1 MLSSLFL
8 GKEGQGE
15 GKPLLI
21 PPSSKR
27 MEEAFHVNVIP
38 KYGSCFRKES

>member
-1 MLSSLFL
+1 MLSSLL
-8 GKEGQGE
+8 VGKEGQEE

-21 PPSSKR
+21 PLSSKR
-27 MEEAFHVNVIP
+27 MEEAFHMNVIP